1 MNAARAM
8 LARGSEGLGEVALE
22 CGFYDQ
28 SQFGWIFKRETG
40 MTPGEYRKRYQ
51 SGVFGGGF

>member
-1 MNAARAM
+1 M

-28 SQFGWIFKRETG
+28 SQFGRIFKRETG